1 MHTHTLLS
9 RFISQSVFFPFF
21 QFALC
26 LFCCFPYCFFGLFR
40 CNPSTFLRCF
50 RCLCNCSGCLRSR
63 LSCLLRYRIHSLCRF
78 YCSPC
83 SLVNST
89 SGVPNNTTF
98 FQHSCSLADLS

>member
-26 LFCCFPYCFFGLFR
+26 LFCC
-40 CNPSTFLRCF
+40 NPSTFLCCF
-50 RCLCNCSGCLRSR
+50 RCLCNCSRCLRSR
-63 LSCLLRYRIHSLCRF
+63 LSCLFRYRIHSLCRF

-83 SLVNST
+83 SLVNS
-89 SGVPNNTTF
+89 SSSVPNNTTF
-98 FQHSCSLADLS
+98 FQHSCRLADLS